1 MDILIVYK
9 CLQSRLFLLFVQYVY
24 NAVLCLSASNIIS
37 LFEFEFDWNVQG
49 WVSVLVLVLQLAA
62 CCIPV
67 KSDNL
72 CSVVQGLSTWI
83 LLLSGCASGSC
94 FVIEGCSEQFTSN
107 SEQWPSYK
115 FCCVCLEFCIGSC
128 KAVAIWFGT
137 CVLLLL
143 VVYTKKRSEDMRLL
157 LKTYFPRIPCRD
169 RLEYAPSRIPSLN
182 KRRKFVCIMKT
193 VGLPPGVVCEKKKKW
208 TWGGG

>member
-67 KSDNL
+67 KKDNL
-72 CSVVQGLSTWI
+72 CSVVRGLSMWI
-83 LLLSGCASGSC
+83 LYLSGCASGSC
-94 FVIEGCSEQFTSN
+94 FVIGGCSEQFTSSN
-107 SEQWPSYK
+107 DLATSFVVFVWN
-115 FCCVCLEFCIGSC
+115 CV
-128 KAVAIWFGT
+128 
-137 CVLLLL
+137 
-143 VVYTKKRSEDMRLL
+143 
-157 LKTYFPRIPCRD
+157 
-169 RLEYAPSRIPSLN
+169 
-182 KRRKFVCIMKT
+182 
-193 VGLPPGVVCEKKKKW
+193 
-208 TWGGG
+208 